1 MGAMIVVILLMLAVI
16 LVFMF
21 VPGITFQVIKASF
34 NKIKSVVA
42 PTDSTSPYNS
52 SNSYNNN
59 NSFTGGK
66 RKKRK

>member
-34 NKIKSVVA
+34 NKIRSVVA

-52 SNSYNNN
+52 SNPN

-66 RKKRK
+66 IKKRK

>member
-1 MGAMIVVILLMLAVI
+1 MGAMIVVMLLMLAII

-21 VPGITFQVIKASF
+21 VPGITFQVIEASF

-52 SNSYNNN
+52 SNPNN

>member
-42 PTDSTSPYNS
+42 PTPTEPALIPAAGPGPIS
-52 SNSYNNN
+52 
-59 NSFTGGK
+59 GGK